1 MKKKHFM
8 ILGRVGLIYY
18 SWLLVVL
25 FLCLIFAYESTKAI
39 NWPAII
45 TGILFFLLVLYT
57 YFNSYWQNNCLKLPF
72 KRKINKNRQPQLISR
87 FNWLAIY
94 QVKVTELE
102 KYLLLRIEKQN

>member
-25 FLCLIFAYESTKAI
+25 FLCLIFVYEGTNAV

-45 TGILFFLLVLYT
+45 IGALFFLLVLYT
-57 YFNSYWQNNCLKLPF
+57 YFNSYWQNKCLKLPF
-72 KRKINKNRQPQLISR
+72 KRKINESMPPQLINRCSC
-87 FNWLAIY
+87 LTIY

>member
-25 FLCLIFAYESTKAI
+25 FLCLIFVYEGTKAI

-45 TGILFFLLVLYT
+45 IGALFFLLVLYT
-57 YFNSYWQNNCLKLPF
+57 YFNSYWQNKCLKLPF
-72 KRKINKNRQPQLISR
+72 KRKINESRPPQLISR
-87 FNWLAIY
+87 CSCLTIY